1 MISYQQVAEQL
12 HAYTQRLQVATTDA
26 ERRECFAAIRALCD
40 VGLAGG
46 GGVPQVT
53 SPPVQKPSSPAP
65 IGQVQSAP
73 AVPLSG
79 KRFEEDDAN
88 GDSLFDF

>member
-1 MISYQQVAEQL
+1 MISYQQVATQIQT
-12 HAYTQRLQVATTDA
+12 YSQRLQVATTDA

-40 VGLAGG
+40 IGLATGS
-46 GGVPQVT
+46 VPVQT
-53 SPPVQKPSSPAP
+53 PTQSQSIGMPQSAPPVQQASPS
-65 IGQVQSAP
+65 
-73 AVPLSG
+73 VPLTG

>member
-1 MISYQQVAEQL
+1 MISYQQVAEQIRT
-12 HAYTQRLQVATTDA
+12 YTDRLQVATTDA

-46 GGVPQVT
+46 PEMM
-53 SPPVQKPSSPAP
+53 SPPPSRVVAPAAP
-65 IGQVQSAP
+65 IPSQSP
-73 AVPLSG
+73 TSVPLTG